1 MLMIDKVRELVNAK
15 IKKYKS
21 RLRAAEKRR
30 ESGAKHIDKIGKE
43 KNVTFPCCEDVPKI
57 NVFDG
62 ERKRALR
69 KSYGKSQ
76 PYMRARFKS
85 VGRSSFSGT
94 FLPQIPRKIKK
105 LDGFLSGIAVPSVI
119 SRPPNLKA
127 VNFTFA
133 ARVVIAVRDKFNGDA
148 PAVYT
153 AARITRQAY
162 SQIVS
167 DEMRPVSKR
176 TAIRFAFALRFTK
189 DEAVILLKSAG
200 YAFSNSVTEDFI
212 IQACLE
218 VDPPIWDLDTVN
230 MLLKE
235 YQVDYQY

>member
-1 MLMIDKVRELVNAK
+1 MWKEANNMLMIDKVRELVNAK

-21 RLRAAEKRR
+21 RLRAAEKHR
-30 ESGAKHIDKIGKE
+30 ESGVKHIAEIGKE
-43 KNVTFPCCEDVPKI
+43 KNVSFSCCEDALKI

-62 ERKRALR
+62 ERKRVLR
-69 KSYGKSQ
+69 KSY
-76 PYMRARFKS
+76 KS

-94 FLPQIPRKIKK
+94 FLSQISRKIKR

-127 VNFTFA
+127 VNLTFA

-167 DEMRPVSKR
+167 DETRPVSKR